1 MLRGQGHT
9 LRQMQ
14 SDKNMFYKKNV
25 IWLVSSGCTCAMVGF
40 RWFQLISGGF
50 RSFLVLLITIIA
62 AIHSLGF
69 QEGGQ

>member
-25 IWLVSSGCTCAMVGF
+25 IWLVSSGYTCARLV
-40 RWFQLISGGF
+40 LGGF
-50 RSFLVLLITIIA
+50 S
-62 AIHSLGF
+62 
-69 QEGGQ
+69 